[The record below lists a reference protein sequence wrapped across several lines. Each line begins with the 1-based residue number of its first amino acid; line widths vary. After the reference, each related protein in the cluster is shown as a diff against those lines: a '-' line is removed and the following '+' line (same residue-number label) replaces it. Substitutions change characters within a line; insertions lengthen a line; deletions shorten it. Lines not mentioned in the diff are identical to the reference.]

1 MNSSQE
7 IQHYKTDIL
16 KIVDTI
22 QCQCFGGWKNKKT
35 VFPIPLPEAEAGP
48 SRTSQRRYLWTDS
61 FGILTFISQAKLLK
75 EISQENDKVFINMEE
90 EYRLSLSAVRKSCFR
105 NVSCDF

>member
-7 IQHYKTDIL
+7 IQHYKTVIL

-35 VFPIPLPEAEAGP
+35 VFPILLPEAEAGP
-48 SRTSQRRYLWTDS
+48 SR
-61 FGILTFISQAKLLK
+61 ISQ
-75 EISQENDKVFINMEE
+75 
-90 EYRLSLSAVRKSCFR
+90 
-105 NVSCDF
+105 